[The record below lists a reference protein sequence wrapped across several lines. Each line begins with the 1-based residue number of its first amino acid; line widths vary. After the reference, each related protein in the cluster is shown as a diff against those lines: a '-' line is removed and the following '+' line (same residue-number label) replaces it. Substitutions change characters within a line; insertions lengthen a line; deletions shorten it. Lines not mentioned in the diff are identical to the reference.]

1 MLKWLVAFL
10 VGCIC
15 LSDSEARPIIR
26 VLEDNGEVVSAGKC
40 TMANTVFDCVQVTYE
55 GNLYSV
61 LGTIKGD
68 EFFALYVM
76 KQVGEEWLMVWN
88 WRADV

>member
-1 MLKWLVAFL
+1 MLKWLLAL
-10 VGCIC
+10 MVGCTT
-15 LSDSEARPIIR
+15 LTTEARPIIR
-26 VLEDNGEVVSAGKC
+26 ILEDKGEVVGAGTC
-40 TMANTVFDCVQVTYE
+40 TMANTAFDCVQVKYE

-88 WRADV
+88 WRADI